1 MRENCVCRYSWIIL
15 PLRSRP
21 TLVNP
26 SWTSRLKRKRK
37 KVSLHKTTLSNR
49 KVDWRHF
56 KQAPA
61 KLEDY
66 ATHKCSN
73 SDMLDVFLLLSF
85 CPFVLFSFALSS
97 FCPFHFCLFAFCPFY
112 SFSLLAFWPF
122 TLLPFRVG
130 AGSGAGWGAGAGQ
143 WVVVWYQSGSS
154 WLVQINERDR
164 NTHSHTTHYTIHNT
178 H

>member
-61 KLEDY
+61 KLENY

-73 SDMLDVFLLLSF
+73 SDMLDFFLSF
-85 CPFVLFSFALSS
+85 CPFVLFSFALSL
-97 FCPFHFCLFAFCPFY
+97 FCPFPFCPFAFCPFY
-112 SFSLLAFWPF
+112 PFVPFALLAFYPF
-122 TLLPFRVG
+122 AFSGRCWVRGWVRGRNWTMSGGVISVWQQLVG
-130 AGSGAGWGAGAGQ
+130 P
-143 WVVVWYQSGSS
+143 
-154 WLVQINERDR
+154 D
-164 NTHSHTTHYTIHNT
+164 
-178 H
+178 